1 MFRGD
6 RRHVA
11 LQTYMS
17 SSSLLPLSA
26 DQIARLEQLVSE
38 LAPSQVAWLGGYL
51 TGIGAGG
58 AVGSAQQAAI
68 APAVAVPSVT
78 ILYMTQTGN
87 AEGVANDLA
96 AALKAHSIPVV
107 LSDVAEFSAKKLK
120 SVGYLALIA
129 STYGEGEPPDTGE
142 DFYNAVMGDRA
153 AKMADAKFAV
163 FGLGDSTYEFF
174 CKLGADFD
182 SRFEA
187 LGGTRLLDR
196 VDCDVDYDD
205 QAAEWV
211 TTLSEKI
218 AAEVAAAAPAPVSAL
233 SAIPASTQYDKK
245 NPFPAELSE
254 RILLN
259 GRGSH
264 KEVYHIELSLEDS
277 GLSHTPGDSIGVVS
291 QNSNVVVEALQGAMG
306 WSGTEDADGS
316 PVSDALK
323 LTYDI
328 TSLSPQVL
336 EKYNAFAQSDTLTDL
351 LQAEKRSELMDYI
364 YGREVIDIVTEFPVS
379 GLAPADLVG
388 CLRKLAPRFF
398 SVASSLKAYEE
409 EVHLTVGAVRYCS
422 HSRERLGVCS
432 TFLADRVDIG
442 DRLPTYVHAN
452 KNFRLPA
459 DPSAKMIMVGPG
471 TGIAPFRAFL
481 QDREA
486 DGAAGDNWLFFGD
499 QHATT
504 DFLYQLEWQ
513 RFLKSGLLS
522 QMDVAFSRDQDHK
535 IYVQHRM
542 QEHAA
547 QLYAWLQE
555 GAYFYV
561 CGDEGNMAHDV
572 HNTLVDIVAKHG
584 GMAVDAAEEHVKSLQ
599 RDKRYQRDVY

>member
-1 MFRGD
+1 
-6 RRHVA
+6 
-11 LQTYMS
+11 
-17 SSSLLPLSA
+17 
-26 DQIARLEQLVSE
+26 
-38 LAPSQVAWLGGYL
+38 
-51 TGIGAGG
+51 
-58 AVGSAQQAAI
+58 
-68 APAVAVPSVT
+68 
-78 ILYMTQTGN
+78 
-87 AEGVANDLA
+87 
-96 AALKAHSIPVV
+96 
-107 LSDVAEFSAKKLK
+107 
-120 SVGYLALIA
+120 
-129 STYGEGEPPDTGE
+129 
-142 DFYNAVMGDRA
+142 
-153 AKMADAKFAV
+153 
-163 FGLGDSTYEFF
+163 
-174 CKLGADFD
+174 
-182 SRFEA
+182 
-187 LGGTRLLDR
+187 
-196 VDCDVDYDD
+196 
-205 QAAEWV
+205 
-211 TTLSEKI
+211 
-218 AAEVAAAAPAPVSAL
+218 
-233 SAIPASTQYDKK
+233 
-245 NPFPAELSE
+245 
-254 RILLN
+254 
-259 GRGSH
+259 
-264 KEVYHIELSLEDS
+264 
-277 GLSHTPGDSIGVVS
+277 
-291 QNSNVVVEALQGAMG
+291 VVEALQGAMG

-388 CLRKLAPRFF
+388 CLRKLAPRLF

-584 GMAVDAAEEHVKSLQ
+584 GMAVDAAEEHVKNLQ